1 MVDVNMV
8 SLISLKRFIV
18 GGTIRYV
25 EPVYIIYIIFTKSLA
40 YKGYLAI
47 SGLDPIQ
54 AKPTLCH
61 GKSKL
66 NTIAYT
72 LCATATFK
80 VKFFY

>member
-40 YKGYLAI
+40 YKGDLAI
-47 SGLDPIQ
+47 CGWIPYKQNRPFVMVNRNL
-54 AKPTLCH
+54 TR
-61 GKSKL
+61 
-66 NTIAYT
+66 
-72 LCATATFK
+72 
-80 VKFFY
+80 

>member
-8 SLISLKRFIV
+8 SLISLKRILV

-47 SGLDPIQ
+47 CGWIPYKQNRPFVMVNRNL
-54 AKPTLCH
+54 TR
-61 GKSKL
+61 
-66 NTIAYT
+66 
-72 LCATATFK
+72 
-80 VKFFY
+80 

>member
-47 SGLDPIQ
+47 CGGIPYKQNRPFVMVNRNL
-54 AKPTLCH
+54 TR
-61 GKSKL
+61 
-66 NTIAYT
+66 
-72 LCATATFK
+72 
-80 VKFFY
+80 

>member
-47 SGLDPIQ
+47 CGWIPY
-54 AKPTLCH
+54 LCH

-80 VKFFY
+80 VKKFY

>member
-1 MVDVNMV
+1 MLSCN
-8 SLISLKRFIV
+8 LR
-18 GGTIRYV
+18 
-25 EPVYIIYIIFTKSLA
+25 
-40 YKGYLAI
+40 
-47 SGLDPIQ
+47 LDPIQ